1 MKKCLPGLS
10 GLLAAFVFISCS
22 KNADNGDQSTPPPP
36 VGVVTAI
43 GQSLREP
50 VASKTIGAAGGN
62 LLSKDGRLRIEVPA
76 GALTSD
82 QEVRIEAISDEN
94 PMGSQKAY
102 RLAPHG
108 VTFQKP
114 VTLTF
119 FYEEEDHRHSAPEAL
134 AIATQDADRIWQI
147 QSGAQLNKNQ
157 NSLSVTTTHFS
168 DWSFFESFRVEPVSK
183 VVTVNSTVAL
193 KVTSIAD
200 MFVPLTPGQQVPVG
214 EPVSPTAEF
223 IKKWTLTGAGNLQG
237 QGANATYKAPATVP
251 GSPNPVVVSVEVDL
265 KRRGKYV
272 VLAYIT
278 IQNDDGEIEVSVAG
292 GPWRKK
298 LASPAVKFADNIY
311 GFGDSDGDDEGSYVF
326 VMWEGGAGSHGFKQP
341 QTPLGTHA
349 QFQITGGLSY
359 APYFVTA
366 AEELQVSGGGVTI
379 SSMGEDDGYIKGT
392 FEVAQAGI
400 SPDLKQTTSIS
411 GKFRV
416 KKGW

>member
-1 MKKCLPGLS
+1 MPGLFAM
-10 GLLAAFVFISCS
+10 LAVFAFFSCS
-22 KNADNGDQSTPPPP
+22 KNPDTGDGNPPPPP

-43 GQSLREP
+43 GQSLGEP

-94 PMGSQKAY
+94 PMGSPKAY
-102 RLAPHG
+102 RLGPHG
-108 VTFQKP
+108 VAFQKP

-119 FYEEEDHRHSAPEAL
+119 FYQEEDYQHSAPEAL
-134 AIATQDADRIWQI
+134 AIATQDANRIWQI
-147 QSGAQLNKNQ
+147 QGGAQLNKAEKT
-157 NSLSVTTTHFS
+157 LSITTTHFS
-168 DWSFFESFRVEPVSK
+168 DWSFFETFRLEPVNK
-183 VVTVNSTVAL
+183 VVSVNSTVTL
-193 KVTSIAD
+193 QVTSIAD
-200 MFVPLTPGQQVPVG
+200 FFVPITSGQQVPVG
-214 EPVSPTAEF
+214 EPVNPTAEF
-223 IKKWTLTGAGNLQG
+223 IKKWTLTGAGNLQA
-237 QGANATYKAPATVP
+237 QGASATYKAPATVP
-251 GSPNPVVVSVEVDL
+251 GSPNPVVISVEVDL

-326 VMWEGGAGSHGFKQP
+326 VMWEGGTGTHAFKQP

-392 FEVAQAGI
+392 FEAAQAGI